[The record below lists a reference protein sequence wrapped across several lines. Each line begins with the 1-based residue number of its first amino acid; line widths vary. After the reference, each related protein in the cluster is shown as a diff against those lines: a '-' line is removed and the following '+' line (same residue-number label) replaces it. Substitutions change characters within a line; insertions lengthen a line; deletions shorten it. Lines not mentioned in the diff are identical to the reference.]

1 MPTADEVLAIAY
13 SQIGYQEADDGGEYK
28 FCPAMGWDV
37 GSQWCG
43 IFQEWCI
50 IQAGG
55 SRGDGG
61 TVPLLH
67 FTPSAAQ
74 AYQERGDWSLTPV
87 RGAHCFFD
95 WGGASLGSDVGLIDH
110 IGIVAD
116 ASTWD
121 QGYITTVEGNITQG
135 GNPSV
140 GEFIRSVAVL
150 SGFGLPRY
158 SPGPSPTTDTP
169 IALPEM
175 EDEMIVLKNPKGWN
189 VILGDRLV
197 PIGGAQHFN
206 PEDPSKV
213 TYVRVSDTQLAGI
226 KAKFAA

>member
-1 MPTADEVLAIAY
+1 MPTANEVLDVAA
-13 SQIGYQEADDGGEYK
+13 SQIGYQENDNGGEYK
-28 FCPAMGWDV
+28 FCPEMGWEPF
-37 GSQWCG
+37 SQWCG
-43 IFQEWCI
+43 IFMEWCI
-50 IQAGG
+50 VQAGG
-55 SRGDGG
+55 TRGDGG

-67 FTPSAAQ
+67 YTPTAAQ

-95 WGGASLGSDVGLIDH
+95 WGGGGLGSSTGLIDH
-110 IGIVAD
+110 IGIVED

-121 QGYITTVEGNITQG
+121 EGYVTTIEGNITQG

-140 GEFIRSVAVL
+140 GRFYRSASVL

-158 SPGPSPTTDTP
+158 APDAPPTP
-169 IALPEM
+169 IELPEL
-175 EDEMIVLKNPKGWN
+175 EDDMIVLKNAKGWH

-197 PIGGAQHFN
+197 PVGGTQHFN

-213 TYVRVSDTQLAGI
+213 TYVVVSDKQLDGI